1 MTLSQLLSLILAQ
14 TPLTITVPEEKDCY
28 LDSPE
33 RLFDISLHHIVGDI
47 VADACRKAGLTE
59 RGACGFGEFVAELA
73 TGWATRYSNEAD
85 ILALD
90 AAFGRAAFGNP
101 TDVIRLYLLPHWGA
115 LSEHLHAIQKGIAA
129 AFNDAKLL

>member
-1 MTLSQLLSLILAQ
+1 MKLSELLQQICAS
-14 TPLTITVPEEKDCY
+14 TPLSIEVSDERDIDIE
-28 LDSPE
+28 SPND
-33 RLFDISLHHIVGDI
+33 LFSVEVHHAIGDA

-129 AFNDAKLL
+129 AFEDAAKL

>member
-1 MTLSQLLSLILAQ
+1 MKLSELLQQICAS
-14 TPLTITVPEEKDCY
+14 TPLSIEVSDERDIDIE
-28 LDSPE
+28 SPND
-33 RLFDISLHHIVGDI
+33 LFSVEVHHAIGDA